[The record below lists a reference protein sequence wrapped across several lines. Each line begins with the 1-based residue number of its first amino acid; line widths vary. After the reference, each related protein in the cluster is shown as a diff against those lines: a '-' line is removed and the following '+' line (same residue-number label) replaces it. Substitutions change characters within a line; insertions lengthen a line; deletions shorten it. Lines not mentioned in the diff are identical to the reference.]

1 MQFIRFNPAELS
13 RATAGRRRTWV
24 LGLTLT
30 LTLPAVY
37 LIGQVDLNAHASGW
51 GVLHIAL
58 FTILFS
64 LVAFGAVQ
72 ATVGL
77 FVRRRGGDPYSILR
91 SVDFETDTGAL
102 DVPVA
107 VVMPICN
114 EDVKRVFEGWRTVYQ
129 SVLQTEKLPNCDFF
143 LLSDSNKPNHWV
155 EEEATWLATIQQ
167 LGAEGRM
174 FYRRRRVGIN
184 KKAGNIADFCRRW
197 GKHYRYMIVLDADSI
212 MSGEAIVKLVRL
224 MERNRRVGLIQ
235 AVPLL
240 VNGETILA
248 RLQQFATRLYGPI
261 FSAGLNFWQLS
272 EANYWGHNAIIRL
285 APFIRHCS
293 LPELPGDGPFGGRI
307 LSHDYVEAALMRR
320 AGWQVW
326 LATDIEGNFEEC
338 PANIIDL
345 AKRDRRWLQGNLQ
358 HLKLIFARGFHNVN
372 RVHFSLG
379 ILSYLASP
387 LWLFF
392 LLLSVKLAWQTEQ
405 QGSDAL
411 QRLHGSGLLS
421 AVPLGTIALSLFVFT
436 TVLLLLPKVIALI
449 DLSNRPEERA
459 RFGGWGTLS
468 LGIFLET
475 VIFTL
480 LAPILMMF
488 HSKFIAL
495 TLLRQNITWG
505 SQRRGREGSS
515 AWRES
520 FFGHLDQTII
530 GVIAAVLILRLEPAI
545 AVWMSPV
552 LAGLIFSIPLSYFTG
567 SLAAGHWFRRKKI
580 FITPLETAPEKEI
593 VQVAQER
600 EEGEDEIIPDE
611 LVPDYGLLQAT
622 LDPQVNAAHVA
633 LLRTKEELPPS
644 SETRFEALRNKLLVE
659 GPDALKAQEKVALL
673 SDAESMMLL
682 HESVWE
688 RPASQLAPW
697 WQLALAY
704 YSPAGP
710 LAANPFH

>member
-1 MQFIRFNPAELS
+1 MKVARFNPAELAS
-13 RATAGRRRTWV
+13 ATATRRRILV
-24 LGLTLT
+24 LCLTVG

-37 LIGQVDLNAHASGW
+37 LIGQVDLNTDAHLW
-51 GVLHIAL
+51 GYLHIAVFTLL
-58 FTILFS
+58 FG

-77 FVRRRGGDPYSILR
+77 VIRKRGGDPYSILR
-91 SVDFETDTGAL
+91 SVDFDEDKDVL
-102 DVPVA
+102 NVPVA

-114 EDVKRVFEGWRTVYQ
+114 EDVRRVFEGWRAIYQ
-129 SVLQTEKLPNCDFF
+129 SVMETGKLSDCDFF

-155 EEEATWLATIQQ
+155 AEESTWLALIKT

-197 GKHYRYMIVLDADSI
+197 GKNYRYMIVLDADSI

-261 FSAGLNFWQLS
+261 FSTGLNFWQLS

-293 LPELPGDGPFGGRI
+293 LPELPGEGPFGGRI

-326 LATDIEGNFEEC
+326 LATEVEGNFEEC

-358 HLKLIFARGFHNVN
+358 HLKLIFVRGFHTIN
-372 RVHFSLG
+372 RVHFAMG
-379 ILSYLASP
+379 ILSYVASP
-387 LWLFF
+387 LWLLF
-392 LLLSVKLAWQTEQ
+392 LVLSAKLAAQT
-405 QGSDAL
+405 
-411 QRLHGSGLLS
+411 QRTAGASSIHGSGLLHS
-421 AVPLGTIALSLFVFT
+421 IELGTIALWLFAFT
-436 TVLLLLPKVIALI
+436 TALLLLPKVIALI

-459 RFGGWGTLS
+459 HFGGWRTLS
-468 LGIFLET
+468 MGIVLET
-475 VIFTL
+475 IIFTL
-480 LAPILMMF
+480 LAPVLMMF

-505 SQRRGREGSS
+505 SQRRGREGGA

-520 FFGHLDQTII
+520 FFGHLDQTLI
-530 GVIAAVLILRLEPAI
+530 GIVAAVVVYHLNVSVAL
-545 AVWMSPV
+545 WMSPV
-552 LAGLIFSIPLSYFTG
+552 LAGLILSIPLSYFTG
-567 SLAAGHWFRRKKI
+567 SLAAGHWFRKKSL
-580 FITPLETAPEKEI
+580 FITPLETAPEKEV
-593 VQVAQER
+593 VQVAE
-600 EEGEDEIIPDE
+600 EMEGEEAKEVPEE
-611 LVPDYGLLQAT
+611 LSADYGLLQAT

-633 LLRTKEELPPS
+633 LLRTKEDPSPS
-644 SETRFEALRNKLLVE
+644 SEARFEALRNQLLTK
-659 GPDALKAQEKVALL
+659 GPDALKTSDKIALL
-673 SDAESMMLL
+673 TDAESMMLL
-682 HESVWE
+682 HESIWA
-688 RPASQLAPW
+688 RPGTELAPW
-697 WQLALAY
+697 WQLALAH
-704 YSPAGP
+704 YSPAGTS
-710 LAANPFH
+710 AVNPFR